1 MTWESGALV
10 PALFG
15 YLEVPGTSALRA
27 GMQSGLRSSR
37 AIAQRGA
44 TATPA
49 AGDTQLAAISV
60 QGYGKG
66 TEWMRAETKGICF
79 VGYGGY
85 KERS

>member
-1 MTWESGALV
+1 MTWEAGALV

-37 AIAQRGA
+37 TIAQRGA
-44 TATPA
+44 TAAPA
-49 AGDTQLAAISV
+49 AGDTELAVISV

-66 TEWMRAETKGICF
+66 TEWMRAETKGVCF
-79 VGYGGY
+79 VGYGGH